1 MSKVILLYSKY
12 SNHCN
17 KLINGLHRSP
27 VKLNIDMLCIDN
39 KNIRNIM
46 EQSTNVLVE
55 AVPCVMVIKDDSVE
69 KYEGEKAFR
78 WISEEIRKS
87 SPPRSQKTIRRNLT
101 PHEPRPV
108 VPPASRQPRASQAG
122 DSQPRASQPRASQAG
137 ASQPS
142 NNLSPPSMK
151 AQNLRPEQMEVI
163 AGANDRG
170 MKIALPGTQPVQE
183 NTYKIMNKSDV
194 MAEAEKMRKLRENE
208 ANAKPQ
214 HHFPT
219 NR

>member
-78 WISEEIRKS
+78 WISEKIRKS

-108 VPPASRQPRASQAG
+108 VPPASR
-122 DSQPRASQPRASQAG
+122 QPRASQAG